1 LGLDGELNDKWT
13 RYKPDNAIEA
23 NYSWKLH
30 AEPDLGVPL
39 APAAMNLKCYR
50 DPTDHL
56 SSKNSNKRRK
66 LVGYDDDDDDDD
78 MNGTNENGKK
88 GPPPLHPDDEA
99 LINWAGNT
107 GDSAAEQLQIRRD
120 RARAEARAQSQG
132 KTIPKTPNSTYKA
145 LSSNLDRSSNSIHN
159 SATKT
164 PNSNRRSF
172 QPKSRVLAEAPQS
185 WMMRTTYISND
196 GSRKIHDFTSAST
209 IKKRSAMEVDKKM
222 EETKAKIY
230 NPETIEAGFQLA
242 NQTSSRKHPTKR
254 HLTPVYDFP
263 LLPDVDT
270 WGHTYTHVVLDK
282 PPKIDSSSAQSSSL
296 SREETILDRIS
307 KAFITD
313 VEKRE
318 ESAKMICKLLAPEHN
333 PNDPSSS
340 SPSSTQEDQHIT
352 NYEVTQTYDLDV
364 VPLKDENSPHINF
377 LLVIDEEKQMVRY
390 HPVSSR
396 VQLSTGRPSR
406 PDKSIIE
413 KRTLSES
420 DVQDIEMR
428 VAEVDKDLEDKYAV
442 DGNSGDED
450 DDHYVGKGAQE
461 NMYEK
466 DDDSEDGF

>member
-1 LGLDGELNDKWT
+1 
-13 RYKPDNAIEA
+13 
-23 NYSWKLH
+23 
-30 AEPDLGVPL
+30 
-39 APAAMNLKCYR
+39 M
-50 DPTDHL
+50 
-56 SSKNSNKRRK
+56 
-66 LVGYDDDDDDDD
+66 
-78 MNGTNENGKK
+78 
-88 GPPPLHPDDEA
+88 
-99 LINWAGNT
+99 
-107 GDSAAEQLQIRRD
+107 
-120 RARAEARAQSQG
+120 
-132 KTIPKTPNSTYKA
+132 
-145 LSSNLDRSSNSIHN
+145 DRSSNSIHN

-172 QPKSRVLAEAPQS
+172 QPKSRVLDEAPQS

-196 GSRKIHDFTSAST
+196 GSRKILDFTSAST

-222 EETKAKIY
+222 EETKAK
-230 NPETIEAGFQLA
+230 
-242 NQTSSRKHPTKR
+242 
-254 HLTPVYDFP
+254 
-263 LLPDVDT
+263 
-270 WGHTYTHVVLDK
+270 
-282 PPKIDSSSAQSSSL
+282 
-296 SREETILDRIS
+296 
-307 KAFITD
+307 
-313 VEKRE
+313 
-318 ESAKMICKLLAPEHN
+318 
-333 PNDPSSS
+333 
-340 SPSSTQEDQHIT
+340 
-352 NYEVTQTYDLDV
+352 TQTYDLDV

-461 NMYEK
+461 NMDEK